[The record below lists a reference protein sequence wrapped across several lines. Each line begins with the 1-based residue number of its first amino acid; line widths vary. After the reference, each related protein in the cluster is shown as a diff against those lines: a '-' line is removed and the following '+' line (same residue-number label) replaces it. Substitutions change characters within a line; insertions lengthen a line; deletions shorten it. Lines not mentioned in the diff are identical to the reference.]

1 MSKNNPKL
9 RLPLYAILA
18 GTLMLAAFVVFV
30 LQLNEP
36 LVRWAELFISHY
48 LR

>member
-1 MSKNNPKL
+1 MPKGNPHL

-18 GTLMLAAFVVFV
+18 GTLMLLAFVLFV

-36 LVRWAELFISHY
+36 LVRWAELFISRY

>member
-1 MSKNNPKL
+1 MPKTNPKL
-9 RLPLYAILA
+9 RMPLYAILA
-18 GTLMLAAFVVFV
+18 ATILLLAFAVFL

-36 LVRWAELFISHY
+36 AIRWAELFISRF

>member
-1 MSKNNPKL
+1 MSRANGRL

-18 GTLMLAAFVVFV
+18 GSLMLLTFVLFV

-36 LVRWAELFISHY
+36 IIRWAELFLSRL

>member
-1 MSKNNPKL
+1 MPKTNPKL

-18 GTLMLAAFVVFV
+18 ATILLLAYVLFV
-30 LQLNEP
+30 LHLREP
-36 LVRWAELFISHY
+36 AIDWAELLISRI

>member
-1 MSKNNPKL
+1 MSKTNPKL

-18 GTLMLAAFVVFV
+18 ATLGLLAFIVFV
-30 LQLNEP
+30 LQLDEP
-36 LVRWAELFISHY
+36 LVRWAGLFITRY

>member
-1 MSKNNPKL
+1 MSKGNPKL
-9 RLPLYAILA
+9 RLPLYAIV
-18 GTLMLAAFVVFV
+18 AASLGLIAFIVFV

-36 LVRWAELFISHY
+36 LVRWAELFISRY

>member
-1 MSKNNPKL
+1 MGKSNPKL

-18 GTLMLAAFVVFV
+18 ATLMLLGFVLFV

-36 LVRWAELFISHY
+36 LVRWAELFISRY

>member
-1 MSKNNPKL
+1 MSKSNPKL

-18 GTLMLAAFVVFV
+18 ATLGLLAFIAFV

-36 LVRWAELFISHY
+36 LVRWAESFISRY

>member
-1 MSKNNPKL
+1 MSKSNPKL

-18 GTLMLAAFVVFV
+18 ATILLLAFAVFL
-30 LQLNEP
+30 LQLHEP
-36 LVRWAELFISHY
+36 AIRWAELFIARF

>member
-1 MSKNNPKL
+1 MSKSNPKL

-18 GTLMLAAFVVFV
+18 ATIMLLAFVLFV

-36 LVRWAELFISHY
+36 AIRWAELFISRF